1 MKEKILIVEDVEE
14 LGTAIKTILQY
25 NNYDVT
31 ITTNGKEALEQC
43 INDFYDV
50 IIMDIMM
57 PVMDGITALKEIRG
71 KGIDTPVILL
81 TAKSEIDDKV
91 KGLDS
96 GANDYLTKPFN
107 TQELLA
113 RIRALL
119 RINSS
124 KAKKIQIGN
133 ITFDKEN
140 STISNNLLQFNLNN
154 KESELLE
161 TLVENPNEEFSNN
174 EIIKRVWK
182 TDNIKEDTVSI
193 YMSYLQTKFQALNA
207 DININKENGYTLQ
220 IK

>member
-31 ITTNGKEALEQC
+31 ITTNGKEALEKC